1 MHSKGKKNTVKATK
15 QGQRIFTEFKEYQMK
30 DQMKESTSV
39 KDTNNQAP

>member
-1 MHSKGKKNTVKATK
+1 MHNKCKKNTVKGTQ

-39 KDTNNQAP
+39 KDTKNKEA